1 MLKGLWKPLCAI
13 VAVSGIMALN
23 PALAAWELDMPVG
36 VTTLSDMIRD
46 LHHEILIICTI
57 TGALLFGVM
66 GYALFTFRKSRG
78 VKAASFSHNTTAEII
93 WTIIPIFV
101 LIYMAV
107 PSARAILEIE
117 DSSNP
122 DLTIKVTGYQWKW
135 GYEYLDNGVA
145 FFANMDEASAAAAR
159 LGSGIDVMEIENYL
173 RDVDKRMVVPVGKKV
188 RILLTAN
195 DVIHAWWVPQLYIKK
210 DAIPGFVNEMW
221 FTATETGVFRGQ
233 CAELCGRGH
242 GFMPI
247 VVEVVSEADYAVWV
261 AENGGESSAV
271 AVATT
276 VPSTD
281 SSVTAL

>member
-23 PALAAWELDMPVG
+23 PAMAAWELDMPVG

-57 TGALLFGVM
+57 AAALVFGVM

-78 VKAASFSHNTTAEII
+78 VKAATFSHNTTAEII

-135 GYEYLDNGVA
+135 EYDYLDNGVK
-145 FFANMDEASAAAAR
+145 FFANLDEQSAAAAR
-159 LGSGIDVMEIENYL
+159 LDSGIDVMDIEHYL
-173 RDVDKRMVVPVGKKV
+173 RDVDNRMIVPVGKKV

-195 DVIHAWWVPQLYIKK
+195 DVIHAWWVPELYIKK

-247 VVEVVSEADYAVWV
+247 VVEVVSEADYAEWV
-261 AENGGESSAV
+261 AKNLGESPAV
-271 AVATT
+271 AST

-281 SSVTAL
+281 SSVAAL

>member
-36 VTTLSDMIRD
+36 ATTLSDMIRD
-46 LHHEILIICTI
+46 LHREILIICTI
-57 TGALLFGVM
+57 VAVLLFGVM
-66 GYALFTFRKSRG
+66 GYALFAFRKSRG
-78 VKAASFSHNTTAEII
+78 VKAATFSHNTTAEII
-93 WTIIPIFV
+93 WTVIPIFV

-117 DSSNP
+117 DASNP
-122 DLTIKVTGYQWKW
+122 DMTIKVTGYQWKW
-135 GYEYLDNGVA
+135 QYEYLDNGVE
-145 FFANMDEASAAAAR
+145 FFANMDQVSAAAAR
-159 LGSGIDVMEIENYL
+159 LDSNVDVMEIEHYL
-173 RDVDKRMVVPVGKKV
+173 RDVDNRMIVPVGKKV

-195 DVIHAWWVPQLYIKK
+195 DVIHAWWVPELYIKK

-221 FTATETGVFRGQ
+221 FTATKTGVFRGQ

-247 VVEVVSEADYAVWV
+247 VVEVVSEEDYAVWV
-261 AENGGESSAV
+261 ADNGGEAPAV
-271 AVATT
+271 AST

-281 SSVTAL
+281 SSVAAL

>member
-1 MLKGLWKPLCAI
+1 
-13 VAVSGIMALN
+13 
-23 PALAAWELDMPVG
+23 MPDG
-36 VTTLSDMIRD
+36 VTTLSGMIRD

-57 TGALLFGVM
+57 TAVLLFGVM
-66 GYALFTFRKSRG
+66 GYALFAFRKSRG
-78 VKAASFSHNTTAEII
+78 VKAATFSHNTTAEVI
-93 WTIIPIFV
+93 WTIVPIFV

-135 GYEYLDNGVA
+135 GYEYLDTGVE
-145 FFANMDEASAAAAR
+145 FYANMDQTSAAAAR
-159 LGSGIDVMEIENYL
+159 LDSGIDVMDIEHYL

-188 RILLTAN
+188 RILLTAD

-233 CAELCGRGH
+233 CAAAAMALCPLWLRWLAKQTMRRGLQIMAAICLPLH
-242 GFMPI
+242 PQ
-247 VVEVVSEADYAVWV
+247 YLQQ
-261 AENGGESSAV
+261 
-271 AVATT
+271 
-276 VPSTD
+276 
-281 SSVTAL
+281 TAALPHCNQIRTLL